1 MVKGPS
7 SHRTT
12 MGWRLPWFTVPC
24 CEALCNRAG
33 CTDRALRVHWCAV
46 ACLNL
51 SKSVRVVR
59 QASGVV
65 GNSRIFCKGGFM
77 VCWKFEYISYSNVHW
92 MRRAR
97 DVQVCWVDWF
107 AAVEVVCGELFCSL
121 STNDGLVSAKWCL
134 VWPRLMDSVHLL
146 ADLHGWW
153 TRKRKQ
159 EVLKTTSENVSWI
172 GDTSSYWGLFGA
184 EICVNTYH
192 KKPVAR
198 AVHASMRL
206 LHFRCCS
213 QPLIGSPDGFS
224 LLANVKLCS
233 FTVKA
238 C

>member
-1 MVKGPS
+1 MALWAILAFSARVALWCVENLNTYHTAMCTGCGGHVMCKS
-7 SHRTT
+7 VEWTDLLL
-12 MGWRLPWFTVPC
+12 WR
-24 CEALCNRAG
+24 
-33 CTDRALRVHWCAV
+33 WCAV
-46 ACLNL
+46 N
-51 SKSVRVVR
+51 
-59 QASGVV
+59 
-65 GNSRIFCKGGFM
+65 F
-77 VCWKFEYISYSNVHW
+77 
-92 MRRAR
+92 
-97 DVQVCWVDWF
+97 
-107 AAVEVVCGELFCSL
+107 FCSL

-159 EVLKTTSENVSWI
+159 EVLKTTSKNVSWI